1 MQPRS
6 LRATWVA
13 LALLVA
19 PVAALAGGQA
29 PSAPPKPAPAPAK
42 PAEPAEP
49 APAGGGIAFERTTF
63 AEALA
68 KAKKASRPL
77 FVDFF
82 SEG

>member
-6 LRATWVA
+6 LRASLVA

-19 PVAALAGGQA
+19 PASALAGGPA
-29 PSAPPKPAPAPAK
+29 PAAPPKPAPAPAK
-42 PAEPAEP
+42 PAEPAT
-49 APAGGGIAFERTTF
+49 AGPGIAFEKTTF
-63 AEALA
+63 ADALA